1 MEKMLAVQR
10 KVWRQEAQQL
20 MLPCPLV
27 FLSEAAACTPHI
39 SQLTSLPHATNTLL
53 KPNGTAP
60 WQHGGWRMAGSGTAE
75 GRSWKGMYYMGKQSK
90 TCIHLQYVSSVAVL
104 WGRGGGMG
112 LKASLYNETEAGNY
126 VWECCKNKGPV
137 LEKAEPKPERLPA
150 QTLHFGITSILVF
163 PLLFIAP
170 GGISRDESGLTPAP
184 EIKKKGQLSLQVIA
198 NNNTSACRGPNTT
211 ELL

>member
-90 TCIHLQYVSSVAVL
+90 TCIHLQYVSSVAVV
-104 WGRGGGMG
+104 WGGEGGGWDFRLHFATR
-112 LKASLYNETEAGNY
+112 LKLVTMCESAVKT
-126 VWECCKNKGPV
+126 KGPFWRKQNPNLSV
-137 LEKAEPKPERLPA
+137 CQLKP
-150 QTLHFGITSILVF
+150 FILA
-163 PLLFIAP
+163 LLRF
-170 GGISRDESGLTPAP
+170 LF
-184 EIKKKGQLSLQVIA
+184 SLFY
-198 NNNTSACRGPNTT
+198 S
-211 ELL
+211 